1 MSYKF
6 ELHIQCSKDISKI
19 NIDFVDGTSILEEV
33 KNPEN
38 IYNQNKKLTR
48 DDILL
53 NIEDNNIIL
62 SQEIIE
68 KPEIKINNSGPNVA
82 QEMQNLEI

>member
-68 KPEIKINNSGPNVA
+68 KPEINRNNSGPNVA

>member
-19 NIDFVDGTSILEEV
+19 NIDFVDGTSIFEDV
-33 KNPEN
+33 KKTQN
-38 IYNQNKKLTR
+38 IYEENKKLTR

-53 NIEDNNIIL
+53 NTDDDIDNI
-62 SQEIIE
+62 SKEIIE